1 MRGVEVG
8 QLWSTKLQKQKFKA
22 HKLSMRMNFAML
34 LIFHNFMEYGS
45 KYIYIY
51 VDPWQS
57 KNNLDW
63 LSTKN
68 YFNTFSGKVM
78 LPLWLCSF
86 LIILYHLQFQTI
98 VCHATQLLFLKRML
112 KSINNNQITNNT
124 IIWSLTSYRFNAR
137 KQGLCGSFKKRHKL
151 DCVMKAEIWTG
162 ILIFLS
168 FAA

>member
-1 MRGVEVG
+1 MSKSDSYEV
-8 QLWSTKLQKQKFKA
+8 QNYKNKNLKHTSYLWEWILRCFWFFIILWNMAQ
-22 HKLSMRMNFAML
+22 N
-34 LIFHNFMEYGS
+34 
-45 KYIYIY
+45 IYIY

-68 YFNTFSGKVM
+68 YYNTFSGKVM